1 MSQTAASRTTIRR
14 VPWILIPGLFVVIA
28 WTAANLGHQ
37 SLAHLSSS
45 SAPMSSSMA
54 ASPIQVPRIERA
66 GALGE
71 DDGAIPAGTTVFDD
85 DIPGI
90 ANLDPALLGAL
101 RRATTDAAD
110 HGFDIFV
117 NSGWRSPAYQEQL
130 LREAVSKYGSENKAA
145 RWVGTPTTSAHVSG
159 DAVDIGPFDAAAW
172 LSKHGAKYR
181 LCQIYRNEPWHFE
194 VRPDASRSWVSSHVR
209 RPDARSEDAAVT
221 IGADLRFSLVASLIT
236 MTRYLVLLRGINVG
250 GRNKVPMA
258 ALRELLES
266 HGHTKVS
273 TYIASGNV
281 ILSSDQSAATIK
293 RELEE
298 ALPKV
303 FKLDSELIA
312 VLVLTRAQLRAVVRK
327 RPKGFGDHP
336 ETYHS
341 DAVFLMGI
349 DAPTAMKVFDPRPG
363 VDEVWPG
370 TGVIYSQR
378 LSAQRTKS
386 RLGKIVGTPAY
397 KSMTIRSWQTTI
409 ALLER
414 MEAEA

>member
-1 MSQTAASRTTIRR
+1 M
-14 VPWILIPGLFVVIA
+14 
-28 WTAANLGHQ
+28 
-37 SLAHLSSS
+37 
-45 SAPMSSSMA
+45 
-54 ASPIQVPRIERA
+54 
-66 GALGE
+66 
-71 DDGAIPAGTTVFDD
+71 
-85 DIPGI
+85 
-90 ANLDPALLGAL
+90 
-101 RRATTDAAD
+101 
-110 HGFDIFV
+110 
-117 NSGWRSPAYQEQL
+117 
-130 LREAVSKYGSENKAA
+130 
-145 RWVGTPTTSAHVSG
+145 
-159 DAVDIGPFDAAAW
+159 
-172 LSKHGAKYR
+172 
-181 LCQIYRNEPWHFE
+181 
-194 VRPDASRSWVSSHVR
+194 
-209 RPDARSEDAAVT
+209 
-221 IGADLRFSLVASLIT
+221 LVA

-266 HGHTKVS
+266 RGHTKVS

-281 ILSSDQSAATIK
+281 ILSSDRSAGEIK

-298 ALPKV
+298 ALPKT
-303 FKLDSELIA
+303 FKLDREQIE

-349 DAPTAMKVFDPRPG
+349 EAPTAMKVFDPRPG

-397 KSMTIRSWQTTI
+397 KSMTIRSWATTM

-414 MEAEA
+414 MEAAEADP